1 MGYSNRHILMK
12 IFDPTDMKRADTIVI
27 ILAIIIFAEV
37 VWILWSRH
45 EGFTNPPKGL
55 DTAYPASDKTE
66 MTPDAQDDDPRDIPW
81 YASWTAADKRAR
93 RGHNCNATNTQEGP
107 DGTTLITT
115 TKSCEDGL
123 PHTRI
128 GNRIYIPDNIS
139 TVARQ
144 DVIRHELIHV
154 YQRRNPNAW
163 LKFYQRNW
171 SFMVFKQPPADMQK
185 ELIDA
190 KRSNPDTWDPAMGGS
205 WACWK
210 GRWWP
215 LAIYKDAMNPRL
227 RDVTIVYWDAWKKE
241 AFEEPPKDWVDF
253 FGSPDQP
260 EHPHEIAANL
270 IVAGE
275 TETEAGRRL
284 MTWWESTGKYQ
295 IHSSSEKSKLS
306 LPPVP
311 TRSELK

>member
-12 IFDPTDMKRADTIVI
+12 IFDPTDMKRADTVVI
-27 ILAIIIFAEV
+27 ILAVIIFAEV

-45 EGFTNPPKGL
+45 EGFTNPPKDL

-171 SFMVFKQPPADMQK
+171 SFMVFKQPPEDMQK

-190 KRSNPDTWDPAMGGS
+190 KRSNPDTAMGGP